1 MPCDL
6 ALPEEAGEYVRTARL
21 LYKEATS
28 YAEAGEEFCF
38 GQSVETVEKTEP
50 EFGCGTEPEVVEGD
64 FSLSIVGTGFRLT
77 FDKVTGKLVACK
89 IGKKSL
95 CMMASIR

>member
-1 MPCDL
+1 MLFRKKQESMSGQQDFC
-6 ALPEEAGEYVRTARL
+6 TKKRL
-21 LYKEATS
+21 LTQRQ
-28 YAEAGEEFCF
+28 EEFCF